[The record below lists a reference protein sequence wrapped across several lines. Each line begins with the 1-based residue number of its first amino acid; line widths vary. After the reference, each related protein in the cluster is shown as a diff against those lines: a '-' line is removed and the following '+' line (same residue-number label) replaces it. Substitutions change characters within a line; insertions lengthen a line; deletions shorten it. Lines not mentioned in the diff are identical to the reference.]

1 LAKNISNDPSAK
13 IKDNFDKTALPHSFK
28 IDDLVW
34 YDDFSPLGKNPK
46 LTPEWQG
53 PAKITEVNDTN
64 ARIVLA
70 NSKTKIL
77 NIMCLKHFFAPEPN
91 KSEIVSNNTN
101 LNFNSEQKLT
111 GPVTCAMKELMD
123 HKNAAQLA
131 INVLCNLTKK
141 HCSMCEW
148 EQSTST

>member
-1 LAKNISNDPSAK
+1 
-13 IKDNFDKTALPHSFK
+13 
-28 IDDLVW
+28 
-34 YDDFSPLGKNPK
+34 
-46 LTPEWQG
+46 
-53 PAKITEVNDTN
+53 VNDTN

-77 NIMCLKHFFAPEPN
+77 NIMRLKHFFAPEPN
-91 KSEIVSNNTN
+91 KSEIVPNNTD

-148 EQSTST
+148 EEQSTST